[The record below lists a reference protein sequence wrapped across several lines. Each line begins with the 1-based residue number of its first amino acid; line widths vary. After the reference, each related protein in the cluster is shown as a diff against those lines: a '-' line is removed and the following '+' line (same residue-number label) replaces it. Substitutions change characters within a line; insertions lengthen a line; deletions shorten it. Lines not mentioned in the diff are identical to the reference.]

1 MEPIPTLRP
10 SAKEFANPIDYL
22 SESNVQRLGHTY
34 GMVKI
39 IPPEGFHPQFSI
51 DRNSFKFNVRVQNL
65 AELNILNRSRMF
77 FIKQLNNFNRA
88 KRAKKSARLVKPYV
102 EPKEEQKIYLYDL
115 FIMVIKESGAASG
128 DDAIPYSSKRKRGR
142 GALPDSKC
150 DQIECKGS
158 LPPLSAILSNGT
170 LWRVISRK
178 MRIPVQSLHDSFEQ
192 YISNYYNFLA
202 AQTKAHGS
210 SHFSKLLYN
219 EEYPKSLLSDE
230 DADSSGSDEDDSED
244 EGCLVCDRSNKPTK
258 IILCDSCDKPFHLYC
273 LSPPL
278 ASIPKG
284 EWICNNC
291 IVGNGYYGF
300 KEESHF
306 YTLSEFR
313 DRCNSRQT
321 ELTSDPITGQKLSVE
336 KLEQKFW
343 SYVNNMEDSL
353 TVKYGADINGE
364 FPGEISGF
372 PSSEYVPED
381 LLASDKESY
390 ANYTQHPMNLL
401 NLPNAKGSLLPMFD
415 RKISG
420 MTVPWIYVGS
430 TFSTFCWHL
439 EDQYTLSA
447 NYQHEGAPK
456 IWYSIPEYACKQFS
470 ALMKSLAPD
479 LFDKQPDLLH
489 QLVTLVSPYD
499 KKFQDAK
506 ITCYKAV
513 QNPNEYIVTFPKCYH
528 AGFNSGYN
536 FNEAVNFTLDSW
548 VPYGIEAIGDYQ
560 LTGKQCV
567 FDMFE
572 LMLNVII
579 EFLKG
584 NSSFQEGLVR
594 TCYLELL
601 SVLNSKNRMIKQ
613 LPEISVNPNFLKK
626 IVRND
631 ELKVKENNLPS
642 PKAEESELAVSDL
655 QDLSDAVDF
664 DVFCSKCHT
673 ICFLA
678 FIIHYKRPNPRKR
691 RKLHSY
697 TATQINELKGDKE
710 LEVLCLKDYLALV
723 EESYGRQDNDEY
735 NDNDSNDTFR
745 NDELN
750 YIRDP
755 QEVREILS
763 AAGPKIERARI

>member
-1 MEPIPTLRP
+1 MESIPTLRP
-10 SAKEFANPIDYL
+10 TIREFANPIEYL
-22 SESNVQRLGHTY
+22 SESKVQRLGHKY

-39 IPPEGFHPQFSI
+39 VPPEGFHPHFSI
-51 DRNSFKFNVRVQNL
+51 NRDSFKFNVRVQNL

-77 FIKQLNNFNRA
+77 FMKQLNNFNRA
-88 KRAKKSARLVKPYV
+88 KRIKKSERLVKPYI
-102 EPKEEQKIYLYDL
+102 EATENQKIYLYDL
-115 FIMVIKESGAASG
+115 FIMVVKGSGTL
-128 DDAIPYSSKRKRGR
+128 SSDSTPTQVSRRKRGR
-142 GALPDSKC
+142 GSPEETSA
-150 DQIECKGS
+150 QAHAS
-158 LPPLSAILSNGT
+158 LPPLTDIMSDGN
-170 LWRVISRK
+170 LWRAISRK
-178 MRIPVQSLHDSFEQ
+178 LRIPVKLLQDAFEQ
-192 YISNYYNFLA
+192 YISSYYNYLA

-210 SHFSKLLYN
+210 SQFSKLLYN
-219 EEYPKSLLSDE
+219 EEYPKSLLSDDDVE
-230 DADSSGSDEDDSED
+230 PSGSDDDESED

-258 IILCDSCDKPFHLYC
+258 IILCDACDKPFHLYC

-278 ASIPKG
+278 TSIPKG

-306 YTLSEFR
+306 YTLSEFQK
-313 DRCNSRQT
+313 RCNSRET
-321 ELTSDPITGQKLSVE
+321 ELTVDPVSGRKLSVE

-343 SYVNNMEDSL
+343 NYVDDMEKSI
-353 TVKYGADINGE
+353 TVKYGADINGVS
-364 FPGEISGF
+364 PGEISGF
-372 PSSEYVPED
+372 PSSHYIPED
-381 LLASDKESY
+381 LPISEREDF
-390 ANYTQHPMNLL
+390 NQYTKHPMNLL

-456 IWYSIPEYACKQFS
+456 IWYSIPEYACHQFNS
-470 ALMKSLAPD
+470 LMKSLAPD

-499 KKFQDAK
+499 KRFQDAK
-506 ITCYKAV
+506 ITCFKAV

-572 LMLNVII
+572 LMLNVVI

-584 NSSFQEGLVR
+584 KSSFQEELVR

-601 SVLNSKNRMIKQ
+601 NVLNSKNKMIKQ
-613 LPEISVNPNFLKK
+613 LPEVSVNPSFLKR

-631 ELKVKENNLPS
+631 DWKLKENNLPS
-642 PKAEESELAVSDL
+642 PKAEEDQSMLSDL
-655 QDLSDAVDF
+655 HNMPDSVDF

-678 FIIHYKRPNPRKR
+678 FMIHYKRPNPRKR
-691 RKLHSY
+691 RKLHSF
-697 TATQINELKGDKE
+697 TVTQINELKGDKD

-723 EESYGRQDNDEY
+723 EQSYGTHDNDKF
-735 NDNDSNDTFR
+735 NDNDNDDPFK

-755 QEVREILS
+755 QEVRDILS
-763 AAGPKIERARI
+763 AASPKIERARI